1 MPDLALTSEQE
12 LLRHTARDFVD
23 REYPRTKAR
32 RFDVEGTDFSR
43 ELWDKMAALGWP
55 GILLPAEHGGEGASL
70 TDAAVLFEEMG
81 RGLLPGPL
89 LSSSVIG
96 AQLIERAGSG
106 PQHAELLPAIARG
119 ERILALACTEDD
131 YGWSADHVY
140 ATATRRGD
148 GHVIDGTKRFVR
160 DARAADTLV
169 CVARTSEA
177 GVTLFLVD
185 KGAPGVDA
193 RPVRAWAGETLYDIS
208 FRNVEVADENVLGEI
223 DGGWAM
229 LDPVLDI
236 ATALLCAYIAGAS
249 RRVYEIS
256 LGYAQQREQFGQ
268 AIARFQR
275 VQDHLIDIL
284 NHADAAR
291 WTAYHAVWQL
301 EQGGADA
308 EEAVSVAKAAASEG
322 FYQLCDAAHHVH
334 GGIGSEKGYGL
345 YLYTK
350 ASRSLYHELGS
361 PAHHRRR
368 IARLLRL

>member
-12 LLRHTARDFVD
+12 LLRNAARAFVE
-23 REYPRTKAR
+23 RECPRSEVR
-32 RFDVEGTDFSR
+32 RFDVEGIDFSR
-43 ELWDKMAALGWP
+43 ELWGKMAGLGWA
-55 GILLPAEHGGEGASL
+55 GILVPAEHGGEGASL
-70 TDAAVLFEEMG
+70 TDAAVLFEQMG
-81 RGLLPGPL
+81 SGLLPSPL

-96 AQLIERAGSG
+96 ALLVERAGSDR
-106 PQHAELLPAIARG
+106 QRAELLPAIAGG
-119 ERILALACTEDD
+119 ERIVALACTEDD
-131 YGWSADHVY
+131 YGWSADHVH

-148 GHVIDGTKRFVR
+148 AYVIDGTKRFVR
-160 DARAADTLV
+160 DAGAADTLI
-169 CVARTSEA
+169 CVARASDS
-177 GVTLFLVD
+177 GVTLLLID
-185 KGAPGVDA
+185 KGAPGVEV
-193 RPVRAWAGETLYDIS
+193 RPARAWAGETLYDVS
-208 FRNVEVADENVLGEI
+208 FSNVEVPHENVLGEI
-223 DGGWAM
+223 DDGWAA
-229 LDPVLDI
+229 LAPVLDV

-256 LGYAQQREQFGQ
+256 LGYAQRREQFGQ

-301 EQGGADA
+301 EQDAADA
-308 EEAVSVAKAAASEG
+308 VEAVSVAKAAASEG

-350 ASRSLYHELGS
+350 ASRSLYHYLGS

-368 IARLLRL
+368 LARLLRL